1 MKHQRRAFTLI
12 ELLVVIAIIA
22 VLIALL
28 LPAVQQ
34 AREAARRSQC
44 KNNLKQLGLAIHNYH
59 DNFNT
64 IPPGW
69 IGSSNVTGSCVGP
82 MQWGWNVMVF
92 PQMDQAPLYQKFAFT
107 TSASG
112 NSGSGLLQTQIAALR
127 CPSDTGTQSFTDAAG
142 GSLGLVGR
150 SNYLGVNGEL
160 SINGSGSTPMAAMTG
175 SPGGSVTLCATN
187 GLNGGGAFGE
197 SSFHNFRDFSDGL
210 SNTLLVGERSST
222 GNPTPS
228 TPGDATWVGISTD
241 NSAMGQAM
249 AIGDTY
255 NPPFNGVA
263 NTTNINC
270 QSPTAFGSY
279 HTGGAQFLLGD
290 GSVRFISSNI
300 NSVTPSASSAIPWQP
315 LGTYQRLAVISDG
328 MPIGQF

>member
-1 MKHQRRAFTLI
+1 MKQQRRAFTLI

-59 DNFNT
+59 DNFNS

-69 IGSSNVTGSCVGP
+69 IGAGMPNGSTTCSGP
-82 MQWGWNVMVF
+82 MQWGWNVMLF

-107 TSASG
+107 GNASSNAAG
-112 NSGSGLLQTQIAALR
+112 GLLQTQIPALR
-127 CPSDTGTQSFTDAAG
+127 CPSDTGTTTFTDAGG

-150 SNYLGVNGEL
+150 SNYLGVNGVV
-160 SINGSGSTPMAAMTG
+160 SINGSSTMLASMTG
-175 SPGGSVTLCATN
+175 MPLTAVTICSTS
-187 GLNGGGAFGE
+187 GINGGGASGE

-222 GNPTPS
+222 GNPTPT
-228 TPGDATWVGISTD
+228 TPGDATWVGVSVDTTP
-241 NSAMGQAM
+241 MGQAM
-249 AIGDTY
+249 AIGDCA

-263 NTTNINC
+263 NTTNILC

-279 HTGGAQFLLGD
+279 HTGGSQFLMGD
-290 GSVRFISSNI
+290 GAVRFISANI
-300 NSVTPSASSAIPWQP
+300 SSLAWNTTNT
-315 LGTYQRLAVISDG
+315 LANGTYQKLAVISDG
-328 MPIGQF
+328 APVGDF